1 MLAFNQAPSSWRRL
15 IIILATATTVAVMG
29 VSSASSAPKVVAP
42 EPIVSWPHSQTAVR
56 FFTINQILAGHD
68 GRLATRQSVQLASID
83 SVETSHDNSA
93 PFARQVERT
102 GEPFNLYT
110 FRAPEGLL
118 WTKWRNLQSELVR
131 DAEVISDCRSDP
143 NQCPSPAAL
152 RLLSL
157 VDQVRPMPRHVAI
170 AIINRSIN
178 LSIRYVS
185 DMTQHGVPDLWS
197 APIATLTSGQGDCE
211 DYAIAKYEAMRQLGI
226 AADDLRILL
235 VRDRAVGQDH
245 AVLSVQYGGRWN
257 VLDNRHSYVVDTTDV
272 PQFLPLFSIN
282 HAGVKLFAASYAGFW
297 PDPSNDIAPA
307 SPAGVED

>member
-1 MLAFNQAPSSWRRL
+1 MLAFNQAHSSWRRL
-15 IIILATATTVAVMG
+15 IIILATATAVAVMA
-29 VSSASSAPKVVAP
+29 VSSASSAPKFVAP
-42 EPIVSWPHSQTAVR
+42 EPIVSGPHSKTAVR
-56 FFTINQILAGHD
+56 FFTINQILAEHD
-68 GRLATRQSVQLASID
+68 KRLSARQPVQLASID
-83 SVETSHDNSA
+83 SVETSHDA
-93 PFARQVERT
+93 TPFARQVERT

-157 VDQVRPMPRHVAI
+157 VDQVRPMPRHAAI
-170 AIINRSIN
+170 AIINRSVN

-211 DYAIAKYEAMRQLGI
+211 D
-226 AADDLRILL
+226 
-235 VRDRAVGQDH
+235 
-245 AVLSVQYGGRWN
+245 
-257 VLDNRHSYVVDTTDV
+257 
-272 PQFLPLFSIN
+272 
-282 HAGVKLFAASYAGFW
+282 
-297 PDPSNDIAPA
+297 
-307 SPAGVED
+307 